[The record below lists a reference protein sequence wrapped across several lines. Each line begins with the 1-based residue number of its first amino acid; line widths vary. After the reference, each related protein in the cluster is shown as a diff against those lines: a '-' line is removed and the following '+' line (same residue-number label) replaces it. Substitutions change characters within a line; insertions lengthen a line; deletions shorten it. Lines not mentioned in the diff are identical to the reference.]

1 MGATS
6 ADTQREI
13 EEIRKDVSSATDEL
27 FSRIRQ
33 FGGRASA
40 GGRRPKQAPAGP
52 GRSLGRSIQVKDHP
66 AALAGLAIAAAG
78 LGGAAGAKAYADYRR
93 RQLPEERL
101 RRTVRTAA
109 EELGVR
115 WGRAREAIPLEV
127 HLGREAD
134 QKGVRQAKNERSD
147 PGMIKKMLWGV
158 LVATMVA
165 AGGLM
170 ARRLSAAVWRA
181 AMNEDPPSQSI

>member
-1 MGATS
+1 VGATS

-13 EEIRKDVSSATDEL
+13 EEIRKDVTSATQEL
-27 FSRIRQ
+27 FSRANR
-33 FGGRASA
+33 FAGREPA
-40 GGRRPKQAPAGP
+40 GGRRSTQTRP
-52 GRSLGRSIQVKDHP
+52 GAARAWGRSIQLKDHP
-66 AALAGLAIAAAG
+66 AALAGLAVTVAG
-78 LGGAAGAKAYADYRR
+78 VGGVAGAKAFADYRR

-134 QKGVRQAKNERSD
+134 QKGRRQPKNERSD
-147 PGMIKKMLWGV
+147 PGMIKKALWGA
-158 LVATMVA
+158 LVAVMVA

-170 ARRLSAAVWRA
+170 ARRLSVAVWRA
-181 AMNEDPPSQSI
+181 AMNEDPPTKSV